1 MGITADTP
9 QNLVVGAGEAFVDHA
24 NLGATVDANAFR
36 IERTIFTPDLNG
48 AKGALKGTDY
58 VTASEGILEMSIPEF
73 NTVILTKMW
82 PGSKTDNPSVVAGM
96 AIIDEDISRR
106 VPTTD
111 YHDWELQVERL
122 NGGEF
127 QFEVDDGIN
136 TTNVEASLADDA
148 LAAPRVEIHGRWD
161 PAALTRSPHRIR
173 ILDVAS

>member
-1 MGITADTP
+1 MAITADTP

-24 NLGATVDANAFR
+24 NLGATIDANAFR

-48 AKGALKGTDY
+48 TKGALMGTDY

-73 NTVILTKMW
+73 NATILTKMW
-82 PGSKTDNPSVVAGM
+82 PGSHTDHPDAVPSMG
-96 AIIDEDISRR
+96 IIDETDSRR
-106 VPTTD
+106 IPTAD

-127 QFEVDDGIN
+127 QFEVDNGLN

-161 PAALTRSPHRIR
+161 AAALTRSPHRIR

>member
-9 QNLVVGAGEAFVDHA
+9 QNLVVGAGEALVDHA

-73 NTVILTKMW
+73 NATILTKMW
-82 PGSKTDNPSVVAGM
+82 PGSKTNHGDVVAGM
-96 AIIDEDISRR
+96 AIIDEDTVRR
-106 VPTTD
+106 IPTAD

-127 QFEVDDGIN
+127 QFEVDNGLN
-136 TTNVEASLADDA
+136 TANVEASLADDA
-148 LAAPRVEIHGRWD
+148 LASPRVEIHGRWD
-161 PAALTRSPHRIR
+161 ATVGTRSPHRIR

>member
-1 MGITADTP
+1 MAITADTP
-9 QNLVVGAGEAFVDHA
+9 QNLVVGAGEALVDHA
-24 NLGATVDANAFR
+24 NLGATVDANAWR
-36 IERTIFTPDLNG
+36 VERTIFTPDLNG

-58 VTASEGILEMSIPEF
+58 VTSSEGILEMSIPEF
-73 NTVILTKMW
+73 NASILSKMW
-82 PGSKTDNPSVVAGM
+82 PGSAIDNPSVVPGM
-96 AIIDEDISRR
+96 AIIDETTSRR
-106 VPTTD
+106 IPTTD

-161 PAALTRSPHRIR
+161 PTPGSRSPHRIR
-173 ILDVAS
+173 ILDTAS

>member
-9 QNLVVGAGEAFVDHA
+9 QNLVVGAGEALVDHA
-24 NLGATVDANAFR
+24 NLGSTVDANAFR

-58 VTASEGILEMSIPEF
+58 VTSSEGILEMSIPEF
-73 NTVILTKMW
+73 NANILSKMW
-82 PGSKTDNPSVVAGM
+82 PGSAIDNPAVVPGM
-96 AIIDEDISRR
+96 AIIDETTARR
-106 VPTTD
+106 IPNAD

-136 TTNVEASLADDA
+136 TANVEASLADDA

-161 PAALTRSPHRIR
+161 ATPGSRSPHRIR

>member
-1 MGITADTP
+1 MAITADTP
-9 QNLVVGAGEAFVDHA
+9 QNLVVGAGEALVDHA

-58 VTASEGILEMSIPEF
+58 VTSSEGILEMSIPEF
-73 NTVILTKMW
+73 NADILAKMW
-82 PGSKTDNPSVVAGM
+82 AGSKTDNPAVVAGM
-96 AIIDEDISRR
+96 AIIDEDTARR
-106 VPTTD
+106 IPTAD

-127 QFEVDDGIN
+127 QFEVDNAIN
-136 TTNVEASLADDA
+136 VANIEASLADDA
-148 LAAPRVEIHGRWD
+148 LAAPRVEAHGRWD
-161 PAALTRSPHRIR
+161 ADPTSRSPHRIR